1 MLLTSLPFDYA
12 TLIEIGDRHLRT
24 TAVASGTRVRRDAGR
39 GKIR

>member
-12 TLIEIGDRHLRT
+12 TLLEIGDRRRKT
-24 TAVASGTRVRRDAGR
+24 TEYPSGTRVRRTAGR